1 ESYVTERFVLTD
13 ASSGDRVPLTLL
25 GGEVERGYYWVYQE
39 GPLETSLTGL
49 SITQG
54 VLMDAIPQQTNRVNI
69 RRNGD
74 VNTLIFSRDPGPQS
88 FSFD

>member
-1 ESYVTERFVLTD
+1 E
-13 ASSGDRVPLTLL
+13 SSGDRVRLNLL
-25 GGEVERGYYWVYQE
+25 GGEVERGYYWVYQDA
-39 GPLETSLTGL
+39 PLETVPTGL
-49 SITQG
+49 RITQG

-69 RRNGD
+69 RRKGE